1 MIDVS
6 TQLQPAL
13 LQQDYCTLDVHNPLF
28 HMDTLIRVRRIWLEL
43 ARYIHMGMGSGI
55 LVVNEFT
62 TFAKRNFRVSKATY
76 QRLWNELRTKVQHDS
91 SIWEIVV
98 VEKSGHCIMEAWD

>member
-13 LQQDYCTLDVHNPLF
+13 LQQDYCTLNVHNPLF
-28 HMDTLIRVRRIWLEL
+28 HMDTPIRVRRIWLEL
-43 ARYIHMGMGSGI
+43 AWYIHMGSGI

-62 TFAKRNFRVSKATY
+62 PFAKRNFRVSKATY

-98 VEKSGHCIMEAWD
+98 VEKSGHCIMEA